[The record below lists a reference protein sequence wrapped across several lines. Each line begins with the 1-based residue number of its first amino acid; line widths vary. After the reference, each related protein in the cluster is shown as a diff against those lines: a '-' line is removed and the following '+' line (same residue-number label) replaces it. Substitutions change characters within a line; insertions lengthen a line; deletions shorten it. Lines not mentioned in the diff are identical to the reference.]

1 MLKTPYIGITGFN
14 TADEITA
21 VLATLPPN
29 PSRLLMC
36 GVLLSNALLSG
47 RPSGAPERCPAPD
60 SIGGI
65 FSNDPRCLNLV
76 HYRPRAGAN
85 LANVLAHANEVGGG
99 NCHGVQINATRG
111 VPWPD
116 PEALVEYRRRC
127 SPNRIVLQV
136 GREAMASVNHEP
148 SEVARRCAR
157 YSGIVTDVLVD
168 ASEGLGRPL
177 DAVVSARHLDAIALA
192 APGLGLVVA
201 GGLSAE
207 NIAPLLS
214 PLLPKWS
221 NVSIDAEGRLRDG
234 DDCLDVVRGS
244 GLSAGCYRAA
254 KALSRQYGR
263 RRCRK
268 WT

>member
-1 MLKTPYIGITGFN
+1 MTPYIGVTGFAN
-14 TADEITA
+14 ANEVAT
-21 VLATLPPN
+21 VLEGLPPN

-76 HYRPRAGAN
+76 HYRPRVGEN
-85 LANVLAHANEVGGG
+85 LANVLARANEVGGR

-116 PEALVEYRRRC
+116 PEALVEYRTRC

-148 SEVARRCAR
+148 SEVARRCAG

-177 DAVVSARHLDAIALA
+177 DAVVSARNLDAIALA

-201 GGLSAE
+201 GGLCAD
-207 NIAPLLS
+207 NIAKLLS

-221 NVSIDAEGRLRDG
+221 NVSVDADGRLRD
-234 DDCLDVVRGS
+234 DDDRLMPA
-244 GLSAGCYRAA
+244 SAGAYVVAA
-254 KALSRQYGR
+254 METLGDPLLI
-263 RRCRK
+263 
-268 WT
+268 